1 MQDPG
6 TIRSR
11 ILSATSYELKLLLLG
26 FLVPA
31 SIISFFTYVIISL
44 VDVERSGF
52 FNSIPSSVILS
63 IGTVISLR
71 LLFHTI
77 LEKIEIR
84 RFRFIFLALICWL
97 IGELIYVYY
106 QTVLGIAVPYP
117 SIADI
122 FYLSATVFLS
132 FHLFSILRVKR
143 NKIVKAKSLVYL
155 GFLASLFPIYLL
167 IDTIYNY
174 DQYYPDSLTEFVV
187 NVAYYVSDAIV
198 IFPCIPIILYSPKND
213 PFIFHWLLIAIS
225 VFVLVAADLG
235 YTFNASINEELLKNF
250 EWLWSFVFSIGYLLL
265 TSSIIWFSKLKQLL
279 EYRKFSES
287 LKYEQDSSL
296 DRTESADDLV
306 EKFDNSGEMLR
317 AMRDITE
324 KAKGEIDMLF
334 GQYVVNNKELVKLIN
349 NLVELTEKNRSLNIR
364 ILLPSPK
371 FDEGNIPS
379 YINPSIS
386 IKYFD
391 RPLSSNEI
399 ISIIDRRYLYILS
412 FVAEETNEQNQYFI
426 QHVNNESKT
435 QVYAV
440 LLERMWLL
448 EKSMDFGQISNKI
461 FSK

>member
-11 ILSATSYELKLLLLG
+11 ILTATSYELKLLLLG

-31 SIISFFTYVIISL
+31 SLISFFTYVIISL
-44 VDVERSGF
+44 IDVERSGF
-52 FNSIPSSVILS
+52 FNSIPSSIILS

-71 LLFHTI
+71 LLFHTV

-106 QTVLGIAVPYP
+106 QSVVGIALPYP

-143 NKIVKAKSLVYL
+143 NIIKAKSFVYL

-174 DQYYPDSLTEFVV
+174 DQYYPNSLTEFVV

-235 YTFNASINEELLKNF
+235 YTFNASINEELLKDF
-250 EWLWSFVFSIGYLLL
+250 EWLWSFVFSIGYILL
-265 TSSIIWFSKLKQLL
+265 TASIIWFSKLKQLL

-296 DRTESADDLV
+296 DHDKAANDLV
-306 EKFDNSGEMLR
+306 EKFDNSDQMLR
-317 AMRDITE
+317 AMKNITE
-324 KAKGEIDMLF
+324 KAKGEIDILF
-334 GQYVVNNKELVKLIN
+334 GQHILKKKELVEFIN
-349 NLVELTEKNRSLNIR
+349 NLVELTEKNRLLNIR

-371 FDEGNIPS
+371 FDEADIPQYLNS
-379 YINPSIS
+379 NIS

-399 ISIIDRRYLYILS
+399 ISIVDRKYLYIVG
-412 FVAEETNEQNQYFI
+412 FVSEETNDQNQYFI
-426 QHVNNESKT
+426 QHENSESKI
-435 QVYAV
+435 QVYTV

-448 EKSMDFGQISNKI
+448 EKSVDFGQISNRM